1 MGENQKIN
9 YLVLQANDNLI
20 KTKIKMQKLKKNNN
34 YNKNKML
41 TYEIELKK
49 LHIVLFHSI

>member
-20 KTKIKMQKLKKNNN
+20 KTKIKMQKLKKIITTI
-34 YNKNKML
+34 KTKC
-41 TYEIELKK
+41 
-49 LHIVLFHSI
+49 

>member
-20 KTKIKMQKLKKNNN
+20 KTKIKMQKLKNKN
-34 YNKNKML
+34 YNKTKC
-41 TYEIELKK
+41 
-49 LHIVLFHSI
+49 